1 MSIREQLKKRL
12 CVPENWD
19 KYDYAMQIYS
29 FDDILEVAEELVKSE
44 LAVVIPSGKDW
55 DKFMVS
61 PSILETKRG
70 ATAYEAG
77 FKDCIIEI
85 KKRIREYERNNR

>member
-1 MSIREQLKKRL
+1 MKENYGIKRSK
-12 CVPENWD
+12 ENETSNNS
-19 KYDYAMQIYS
+19 KPMAYDT
-29 FDDILEVAEELVKSE
+29 L

-55 DKFMVS
+55 DKFMIS